1 MRGRTLSVGAA
12 AAALGLLLAAAASGP
27 DAHAAILDYLHITGP
42 SGYLGEPLTYE
53 VWWQGPLADFEKSQ
67 PLVLEIFRDEDI
79 PDQGPFIRP
88 DPVATF
94 EFDLKGKMKNCG
106 EHWCAE
112 IQVGFDQPGSY
123 QFWYHLKGSPGSSLG
138 TIGTL
143 WYHAPEYANVLEISG
158 PRQIRFSR
166 DPVPYRIC
174 WRGSLEELEDNHIDL
189 ALLASGINTG
199 HYSEGHRFVTGDG
212 RISPCITVD
221 VTFEAPEPHRLS
233 VAVRNWT
240 TWRSTRVEFGKVAVG
255 YSFDQQSERL
265 RLFPDLREQV
275 ARDPSKPDLY
285 RQLVTALRQQ
295 GIQDMLVFVDG
306 LELALDVPPTLKNGR
321 TLVPFRGIAE
331 SLGAAVQWHKETS
344 EVVMTRGNT
353 VVRLVFG
360 HHTAY
365 INDRPV
371 TLDVPA
377 QVIDGRTLVPLRFV
391 SEALDAEV
399 AWDPDL
405 RFVQVL
411 SR

>member
-1 MRGRTLSVGAA
+1 
-12 AAALGLLLAAAASGP
+12 
-27 DAHAAILDYLHITGP
+27 
-42 SGYLGEPLTYE
+42 
-53 VWWQGPLADFEKSQ
+53 
-67 PLVLEIFRDEDI
+67 
-79 PDQGPFIRP
+79 
-88 DPVATF
+88 
-94 EFDLKGKMKNCG
+94 
-106 EHWCAE
+106 
-112 IQVGFDQPGSY
+112 
-123 QFWYHLKGSPGSSLG
+123 
-138 TIGTL
+138 
-143 WYHAPEYANVLEISG
+143 
-158 PRQIRFSR
+158 
-166 DPVPYRIC
+166 
-174 WRGSLEELEDNHIDL
+174 
-189 ALLASGINTG
+189 
-199 HYSEGHRFVTGDG
+199 
-212 RISPCITVD
+212 
-221 VTFEAPEPHRLS
+221 
-233 VAVRNWT
+233 NWT
-240 TWRSTRVEFGKVAVG
+240 TWRSTWVEFGKVAVG